1 MFNIMEKPKAT
12 QSKFSFGNQ
21 ALKKQ
26 VQDKKGQ
33 LTLKNFMK

>member
-1 MFNIMEKPKAT
+1 MEKPKAT

-26 VQDKKGQ
+26 VEEKDKKQ
-33 LTLKNFMK
+33 QVTLKNFMK